1 MDRREVLS
9 TIPKAVN
16 LYIIHSEFTRLPY
29 IECDDKTF
37 DDVAFFF
44 DIKENADKKSKELL
58 EKKQKNTVVE
68 LNQEGILRAFTHLVI
83 AGVDAIKYNCQGEDY
98 VIQLNEIVKLSDFS
112 DLPPEKRP
120 VENRTLQLTMLY
132 FAQEIRA
139 NIDNPNTPE
148 IHDMEEEMMVN
159 ILKARFL
166 VPVREVEVE
175 GQTQMQM
182 LMIKLGENG
191 GSMIPVFTDNIEF
204 DKMPNDETVKKT
216 IIDAKSLIN
225 FPLTPECDGFLI
237 NPMGVSLPL
246 NAGIINNLKNMEI
259 ASADKE

>member
-9 TIPKAVN
+9 SIPKAVN
-16 LYIIHSEFTRLPY
+16 LYMIHSEFTRLPY

-44 DIKENADKKSKELL
+44 DIKENADKKSQELL
-58 EKKQKNTVVE
+58 EKKQKNVVVE
-68 LNQEGILRAFTHLVI
+68 LTQEGILRAFTHLVI
-83 AGVDAIKYNCQGEDY
+83 AGVNAIKYNCQGEDY
-98 VIQLNEIVKLSDFS
+98 IIQLDEIIKLSDFS
-112 DLPPEKRP
+112 ELPPEKRP
-120 VENRTLQLTMLY
+120 IENRTLQLTMLY

-139 NIDNPNTPE
+139 NIDNPNTPV

-216 IIDAKSLIN
+216 IIDAKNLIN

-246 NAGIINNLKNMEI
+246 NAGIVNNLKNMEI
-259 ASADKE
+259 APADKE

>member
-1 MDRREVLS
+1 
-9 TIPKAVN
+9 
-16 LYIIHSEFTRLPY
+16 
-29 IECDDKTF
+29 
-37 DDVAFFF
+37 
-44 DIKENADKKSKELL
+44 
-58 EKKQKNTVVE
+58 
-68 LNQEGILRAFTHLVI
+68 
-83 AGVDAIKYNCQGEDY
+83 
-98 VIQLNEIVKLSDFS
+98 
-112 DLPPEKRP
+112 
-120 VENRTLQLTMLY
+120 
-132 FAQEIRA
+132 
-139 NIDNPNTPE
+139 
-148 IHDMEEEMMVN
+148 MMVN

-225 FPLTPECDGFLI
+225 FPLTSECDGFLI

-246 NAGIINNLKNMEI
+246 NAGIINNLKNLYLLNMQ
-259 ASADKE
+259 

>member
-9 TIPKAVN
+9 SIPKAVN
-16 LYIIHSEFTRLPY
+16 LYMIHSEFTRLPY

-44 DIKENADKKSKELL
+44 DIKENADKKSQELL
-58 EKKQKNTVVE
+58 EKKQKNVVVE
-68 LNQEGILRAFTHLVI
+68 LTQEGILRAFTHLVI
-83 AGVDAIKYNCQGEDY
+83 AGVNAIKYNCQGEDY
-98 VIQLNEIVKLSDFS
+98 IIQLDEIIKLSDFS
-112 DLPPEKRP
+112 ELPPEKRP
-120 VENRTLQLTMLY
+120 IENRTLQLTMLY

-139 NIDNPNTPE
+139 NIDNPNTPV

-166 VPVREVEVE
+166 VPVRETEVD
-175 GQTQMQM
+175 GKTQMQM
-182 LMIKLGENG
+182 LMIKLGEDG

-216 IIDAKSLIN
+216 IIDAKNLIN

-246 NAGIINNLKNMEI
+246 NSGIVNNLKNMEI
-259 ASADKE
+259 APADKE